1 MNWGWKIA
9 LAFILFGVFIG
20 VLVFRSFQENI
31 DLVSEDYYQQELGYQ
46 QQIDKIANSKSLN
59 IPLTFAQQ
67 AQQLVV
73 QFPDDL
79 TSTVEGEIQLFCP
92 SDMRNDRLV
101 TIALNSDQ
109 QQIIPTGKLAKG
121 YYKVK
126 VDWMSGDAA
135 YFTEESIFIQ

>member
-31 DLVSEDYYQQELGYQ
+31 DLVSEDYYQQELAYQ
-46 QQIDKIANSKSLN
+46 EQIDKIANSRSLN
-59 IPLTFAQQ
+59 VPLTFAQQ

-79 TSTVEGEIQLFCP
+79 TATVAGEIQLFCP
-92 SDMRNDRLV
+92 SNRRNDRSV
-101 TIALNSDQ
+101 TIALNSDR
-109 QQIIPTGKLAKG
+109 QQIIPTSKLAKG